1 MSSEE
6 RQERLDRATSQ
17 RLAKLS
23 ERPVDLTRLE
33 QRLRAAIQEPQD
45 QQSEHSSAPRIRW
58 WRPITAIAA
67 IVLLVVSISWI
78 VFIAGTAA
86 TMASPAGLV
95 EIHNEAANELTPHL
109 EASSVDEANRL
120 LAEQA
125 KHFHPLPNLPG
136 ELKYCCLHNHVG
148 KVLTCAIIDVDAK
161 RLTVA
166 VADSS
171 QIKSPT
177 GNSTTRGGKTYYVFT
192 DGGINL
198 VMTSVAGSWL
208 CVMGEAS
215 TDQLLQVAGEIQFD
229 FTDG

>member
-1 MSSEE
+1 MSTEE

-23 ERPVDLTRLE
+23 RRPVDLTRLE
-33 QRLRAAIQEPQD
+33 QRLRDSIKEYQD
-45 QQSEHSSAPRIRW
+45 QQPEHASVPPIRW
-58 WRPITAIAA
+58 WRPIMAVAA
-67 IVLLVVSISWI
+67 MVLLVVSISWV
-78 VFIAGTAA
+78 VFSAGAAA

-95 EIHNEAANELTPHL
+95 KIHNEAAGELTPHL
-109 EASSVDEANRL
+109 KASSVDEANRL

-136 ELKYCCLHNHVG
+136 ELKYCCLHDHLG
-148 KVLTCAIIDVDAK
+148 KILTCAIIDVNAQ

-177 GNSTTRGGKTYYVFT
+177 GNSTTLGGKTYYLFT
-192 DGGINL
+192 EGGIHL
-198 VMTSVAGSWL
+198 VMTSDASSWL
-208 CVMGEAS
+208 CVMGEAT
-215 TDQLLQVAGEIQFD
+215 TDQILQVASEIQSD
-229 FTDG
+229 APDG